1 MHPNFRVNCTSSGNV
16 RSGVWPPRL
25 LVGQVA
31 MPEVARDMTV
41 ISFSG
46 RWNEDTWFNLRARG
60 NHFRSCK
67 VQVTKHDRHFRSHAA
82 SSYRS
87 CRPSTSWQ
95 AGYNWFVPYHGHHS
109 PKKFKWNEFLI
120 LMMTIYVTT
129 DSTVE
134 TTERYQDNWALSALL
149 RQQRAMWQVTTALL
163 RQQRVVKLKECFNY
177 QDNKRQSASRHQ
189 SRQNADPDEEQALS
203 STMLYE
209 VRESIFICLSLGTSS
224 IVINNVVR
232 GKRVN
237 IHMFVTRNQ

>member
-1 MHPNFRVNCTSSGNV
+1 
-16 RSGVWPPRL
+16 
-25 LVGQVA
+25 
-31 MPEVARDMTV
+31 
-41 ISFSG
+41 
-46 RWNEDTWFNLRARG
+46 
-60 NHFRSCK
+60 
-67 VQVTKHDRHFRSHAA
+67 
-82 SSYRS
+82 
-87 CRPSTSWQ
+87 
-95 AGYNWFVPYHGHHS
+95 
-109 PKKFKWNEFLI
+109 
-120 LMMTIYVTT
+120 MTIYVTT

-134 TTERYQDNWALSALL
+134 TTERYQDNWALAALL

-209 VRESIFICLSLGTSS
+209 VRESIFICLSRGTSS

-237 IHMFVTRNQ
+237 IHICRVHLHERPLQFWQEKCAWRKQWCDVIFFSLDDSTFKLFIFRQDLQMSNMRRLNSIISWIQHIPFKIFPTYISLVRKWHSKEFRKEFE